1 MTDEY
6 LENACEYLGIDKGDV
21 IKHRVQ
27 GDEYI
32 VIVDKGIK
40 GCPKYHIP
48 LSQLEKPEPV
58 LEEPEPD
65 PESLPEPIAAD
76 PELENLTYRTL
87 QAMAKDYGI
96 SANKGREVLEDALY
110 DALDG
115 D

>member
-1 MTDEY
+1 MTEY
-6 LENACEYLGIDKGDV
+6 LERACEHLGIDKGDV

-32 VIVDKGIK
+32 VIADLGIA

-48 LSQLEKPEPV
+48 LSELAEPEPI

-65 PESLPEPIAAD
+65 PEPLPGTIAAHL
-76 PELENLTYRTL
+76 ELDNLTYRAL
-87 QAMAKDYGI
+87 QSMAKEEGI
-96 SANKGREVLEDALY
+96 SANQGRDALEDALY